1 MSDDT
6 ITITCHFA
14 LGSAALGC
22 HIQFLATEQDNEYEE
37 CTMRAIWNKGT
48 SQNLSETISGLP
60 AGTYN
65 LMVHDIEGNS
75 FRLSETHAYQHPS
88 IITSNGIFPGM
99 LARNNVLLFIAS
111 GFNITIMQNPV
122 NSTASQ

>member
-1 MSDDT
+1 MQLVEVEMFDDT

-14 LGSAALGC
+14 QGSAALGC

-37 CTMRAIWNKGT
+37 CTMRAIRDKA

-60 AGTYN
+60 AGTYY

-75 FRLSETHAYQHPS
+75 SLSETHAYQHPS
-88 IITSNGIFPGM
+88 VITSNGTFPGM
-99 LARNNVLLFIAS
+99 LARNIVLLLNAS
-111 GFNITIMQNPV
+111 GFNIPIRIQ
-122 NSTASQ
+122 